1 MEVKQLLELRL
12 GTRKKLGPQFYYT
25 NSIALIIDMLK
36 NIYGFKDKEDSFLLQ
51 VNIIFEINELKKFNW
66 DKPIFTL
73 NTNKVNMLIELI

>member
-1 MEVKQLLELRL
+1 
-12 GTRKKLGPQFYYT
+12 
-25 NSIALIIDMLK
+25 MLK

>member
-1 MEVKQLLELRL
+1 M
-12 GTRKKLGPQFYYT
+12 GPEFYYT
-25 NSIALIIDMLK
+25 NSIVLIIDMLK